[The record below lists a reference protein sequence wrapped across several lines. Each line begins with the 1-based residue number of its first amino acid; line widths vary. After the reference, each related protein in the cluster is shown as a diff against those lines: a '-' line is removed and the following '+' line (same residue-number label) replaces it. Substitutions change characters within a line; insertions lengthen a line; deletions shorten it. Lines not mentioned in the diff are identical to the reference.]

1 MLEMQRGSWRSVM
14 HPVDM
19 GHRFLSRNVRTGVV
33 CCLAAGLEEHDRFF
47 VARLGETR
55 LATVTERGNVR
66 HL

>member
-1 MLEMQRGSWRSVM
+1 M

-19 GHRFLSRNVRTGVV
+19 GHRFLSRSVRTGVV